1 MGFAGPW
8 ESYKWVRTLGCAFL
22 ERIGFTFARHRHV
35 KWRVQKTI
43 SEAGLPAPRTQ
54 MRRYTG
60 GGPTLRFTGGCAAPS
75 GGRRLHPLPTRK
87 SMKAIQQ
94 TAAATCA
101 GPWYVW

>member
-60 GGPTLRFTGGCAAPS
+60 GGPTLRFTGGWSSASRGPHLLPPLKAETQKASQRKTAPPL
-75 GGRRLHPLPTRK
+75 GRP
-87 SMKAIQQ
+87 S
-94 TAAATCA
+94 
-101 GPWYVW
+101 

>member
-60 GGPTLRFTGGCAAPS
+60 GGPTLRFTGGFSLASRGLTLLPRPQANTNKARQKKTPPHVS
-75 GGRRLHPLPTRK
+75 PLFT
-87 SMKAIQQ
+87 
-94 TAAATCA
+94 
-101 GPWYVW
+101 